1 MDTLMYGKN
10 VWELW
15 VYLNVTSVNEYKNYS
30 ALKSYFYRTTR
41 NMNRLPRSYR
51 SGCQSP
57 IQWMFILI
65 ALSGGDHLKCASS
78 KRVNPYSP
86 KRYSPCPL
94 GILLFA
100 FAALTVSSIRSRHP
114 NRTEPSQA
122 GFVGGEQRRP
132 QSSLYDSF
140 SHPPHPFPIPAWC
153 AQVRQPH
160 SSLGSNWITK
170 LVCPFCCAWHR
181 PRCFHIVIIMWAAA
195 FA

>member
-1 MDTLMYGKN
+1 
-10 VWELW
+10 
-15 VYLNVTSVNEYKNYS
+15 
-30 ALKSYFYRTTR
+30 
-41 NMNRLPRSYR
+41 MNRLPRSYR

-57 IQWMFILI
+57 IQSMFILI

-140 SHPPHPFPIPAWC
+140 SLAPHPFPTRMMRPSPPTTFLSRVKLNNQTGSPLLLCLASTPMFSHCNYYVGGSVCLIYLHLC
-153 AQVRQPH
+153 SYVH
-160 SSLGSNWITK
+160 SSQLYYA
-170 LVCPFCCAWHR
+170 P
-181 PRCFHIVIIMWAAA
+181 
-195 FA
+195 